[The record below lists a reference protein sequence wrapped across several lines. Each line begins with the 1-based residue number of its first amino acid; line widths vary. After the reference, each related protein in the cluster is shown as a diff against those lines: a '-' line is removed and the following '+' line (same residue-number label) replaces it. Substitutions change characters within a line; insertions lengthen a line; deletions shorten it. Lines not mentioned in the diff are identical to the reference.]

1 MKFRK
6 NTAPQ
11 KFRKKL
17 NQHEVRTRGDFSSRS
32 LCGFLAKFLEELT
45 VRKVDSV
52 LVVDLD
58 GFRVQLERLLIVA
71 LLEFFVA
78 KSLQNVSRA

>member
-1 MKFRK
+1 MKF
-6 NTAPQ
+6 
-11 KFRKKL
+11 
-17 NQHEVRTRGDFSSRS
+17 VREETSHLVV
-32 LCGFLAKFLEELT
+32 LCGFLANFLEELT